1 MKNLRTLFASILLI
15 GIATTSCKKAAD
27 ANFTY
32 TQNGAGAVNFIN
44 TSSGASSYNWNFGDG
59 TSSTVTSPSHTYP
72 ISATYTI
79 SLTADG
85 SGGNSTTSQTIS
97 VQ

>member
-1 MKNLRTLFASILLI
+1 MKNLRILLGVILFI
-15 GIATTSCKKAAD
+15 GVATTSCHKAAD

-44 TSSGASSYNWNFGDG
+44 TSSGASSYNWSFGDG
-59 TSSTVTSPSHTYP
+59 TTSTVTSPSHTYTP
-72 ISATYTI
+72 AGTYTV
-79 SLTADG
+79 SLTADA
-85 SGGNSTTSQTIS
+85 SGGNSTTSQTIN